1 MRRDARRGQQGY
13 ILLTLML
20 LCSLILIGLAAVAP
34 QITQQLKR
42 DREEEMIHRGVQYS
56 RAIRKFYK
64 KTGRY
69 PVRLEELEN
78 TNNLR
83 FLRKRYK
90 DPVTG
95 EDFKLLHF
103 GEVKMFAGGGIAG
116 ALPPGVP
123 AGALAAMTGAANTQA
138 GGANNAQAQAPALI
152 ASQVQNQMAQTAM
165 MSAAGGN
172 LNSPGGASPMGSSS
186 TGTGTGSSGSPFSSG
201 APGSAGQTFG
211 GGPIVGV
218 VSTSKKESIRQ
229 FNKKNHYNDWQF
241 IYDPGTDRGGLLNT
255 PAQPPLQNAST
266 QGQPGQPGAPGQPG
280 LGGMQGSP
288 IQPLQGQ
295 PSSPPQQ
302 PPQGQPPQ

>member
-1 MRRDARRGQQGY
+1 MKLSSTFRRKPRGVPSRERGY

-20 LCSLILIGLAAVAP
+20 LCSLILIGLAAVLP

-69 PVRLEELEN
+69 PVRLEELDN

-103 GEVKMFAGGGIAG
+103 GEVKMFPGAGIAG

-123 AGALAAMTGAANTQA
+123 AGALAAATGGVNAQA
-138 GGANNAQAQAPALI
+138 GGANSAQAQARKRCSRHRFKIKWSRRRP
-152 ASQVQNQMAQTAM
+152 
-165 MSAAGGN
+165 
-172 LNSPGGASPMGSSS
+172 
-186 TGTGTGSSGSPFSSG
+186 
-201 APGSAGQTFG
+201 
-211 GGPIVGV
+211 
-218 VSTSKKESIRQ
+218 
-229 FNKKNHYNDWQF
+229 
-241 IYDPGTDRGGLLNT
+241 
-255 PAQPPLQNAST
+255 
-266 QGQPGQPGAPGQPG
+266 
-280 LGGMQGSP
+280 
-288 IQPLQGQ
+288 
-295 PSSPPQQ
+295 
-302 PPQGQPPQ
+302 